1 MRLGTIAALSALA
14 VLGACDAKE
23 RTATGRA
30 PGERAISF
38 EPVAHLDDAGQPLL
52 ALPERVSVDPKGRF
66 VISDRSDKDVK
77 VYGRDGR
84 RVLTVG
90 RGGRGPG
97 EFAYLITAQPYGDS
111 LLAYDVAM
119 GRVSIFTGDGRYV
132 RSFVMPRPNPF
143 WVRVVDDSLFLSIAA
158 LPGDTRG
165 NLLRLSRPDGSTVS
179 SFFNQS
185 RYLGND
191 PQLLQNIGVIAD
203 GGRGVVFAA
212 MGGAD
217 SVWAFD
223 YRGRRLGS
231 APIDPTRPLVP
242 VKDLLARNHGRPRRA
257 DGTHVTDGN
266 RDVFEIVALDSGT
279 VALQV
284 APYDAKRGIDPLDGG
299 TLLVTAL
306 AGGGRMRTI
315 ARTDMVGGLL
325 GRDRAGS
332 ALLLRY
338 AGTDGDSYEVVR
350 MRLHP
355 VTSET
360 PR

>member
-1 MRLGTIAALSALA
+1 MAALFTLALVSACSKDQA
-14 VLGACDAKE
+14 AS
-23 RTATGRA
+23 GRA
-30 PGERAISF
+30 PGDRSIAL
-38 EPVAHLDDAGQPLL
+38 EPLVRLDDSGQPIL
-52 ALPERVSVDPKGRF
+52 ALPERVSVDPWGRF

-90 RGGRGPG
+90 RGGHGPG
-97 EFAYLITAQPYGDS
+97 EFAYLMTAQPYGDS

-119 GRVSIFTGDGRYV
+119 GRVSIFTSGGRYV
-132 RSFVMPRPNPF
+132 RSFTMPRPNPF
-143 WVRVVDDSLFLSIAA
+143 WVRVVDDSLLLAIAA

-165 NLLRLSRPDGSTVS
+165 NLLRLFRPDGSTVS

-185 RYLGND
+185 RYLGRD
-191 PQLLQNIGVIAD
+191 PQLLQNVGVIAD

-212 MGGAD
+212 LGGAD

-231 APIDPTRPLVP
+231 APVDRVRPLVP
-242 VKDLLARNHGRPRRA
+242 VKDLLSRNHGRPRLP
-257 DGTHVTDGN
+257 DGTHVTHGN
-266 RDVFEIVALDSGT
+266 RNVFEIVALDSGS

-299 TLLVTAL
+299 TLIVTAL

-315 ARTDMVGGLL
+315 ARTEMVGGLL

-338 AGTDGDSYEVVR
+338 AGTDGDSYQVLR
-350 MRLHP
+350 MRLQP
-355 VTSET
+355 AAGGT
-360 PR
+360 RR